1 MSRLAKNLEVPD
13 VSLLDEKTRPFI
25 EKLLAI
31 LQTQHRQIK
40 DSIEQKEVANFGL
53 AGVRWRIL
61 IVSANLVIQ
70 KLVSSTWTDVVSF
83 APDFSA
89 TMTSSAV
96 DGLKIVRSGAG
107 SMRLTLQDSAGKQT
121 ILTQE
126 LTSKDLYISVNGAE
140 VLRILSD
147 GGIKYP
153 LIKSGAT
160 QAAAGALAGEIWKTN
175 GHASLPNNV
184 LMTGV

>member
-40 DSIEQKEVANFGL
+40 DSIEQKEVA
-53 AGVRWRIL
+53 IL

-160 QAAAGALAGEIWKTN
+160 HAAGGGLAGDICKTH

-184 LMTGV
+184 LMIGV